1 MSLFPCQP
9 LIYVSISL
17 HSHFLPHPSSMLY
30 SIHLLLPQLYIF
42 FYLNFL
48 PQVNFVPRGT
58 PFFHCEIKFLILRPW
73 NLNDPSFLYII
84 PHFHSHFIQ
93 VHFRQNNF
101 VKGFSNTQ
109 VGCQIMLSLEYVPN
123 SYEGRFHE
131 LQMRFTNTT
140 GRWY

>member
-42 FYLNFL
+42 FSLNFL

-84 PHFHSHFIQ
+84 PHFHPFFPFHTSSLSTKQLCKRLFKYVGWMLDHA
-93 VHFRQNNF
+93 
-101 VKGFSNTQ
+101 FS
-109 VGCQIMLSLEYVPN
+109 
-123 SYEGRFHE
+123 
-131 LQMRFTNTT
+131 
-140 GRWY
+140 